1 MHLTLLGTGLPFINP
16 KRRGSAY
23 LIRAGEEQFMV
34 DCGSGSMYRFHEAGS
49 RPSDIN
55 HMSITHLHMDH
66 YIDLGHFIMSRW
78 IYRNDQ
84 PLHIYGSQGLK
95 RMIELLMEMHGPDLE
110 QCQVTRA
117 KRGPARI

>member
-1 MHLTLLGTGLPFINP
+1 
-16 KRRGSAY
+16 
-23 LIRAGEEQFMV
+23 MV
-34 DCGSGSMYRFHEAGS
+34 DCGSGAMYRLHETGS

-55 HMSITHLHMDH
+55 HMSITHRHMDH

-78 IYRNDQ
+78 IYRNEQ

-117 KRGPARI
+117 KRGPERI